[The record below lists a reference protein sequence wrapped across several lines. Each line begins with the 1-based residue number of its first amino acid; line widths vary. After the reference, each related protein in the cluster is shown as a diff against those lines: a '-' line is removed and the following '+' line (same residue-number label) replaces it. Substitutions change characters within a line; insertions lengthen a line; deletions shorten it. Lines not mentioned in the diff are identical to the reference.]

1 MPDTATIAASVL
13 AALTDRDRSRLS
25 RACRDAAWS
34 AERDQGDDWL
44 CALGNAGQ
52 WAPMEDGEPVTEEV
66 LLWACERL
74 ALAKAARQTDE
85 RDWWRLLAGAFGR
98 DQVERIEPLYAEV
111 PLGADCL
118 ARPAAPAA

>member
-1 MPDTATIAASVL
+1 MPDHAAIAATVL
-13 AALTDRDRSRLS
+13 AALTDGERSRLASAS
-25 RACRDAAWS
+25 RKAAYS
-34 AERDQGDDWL
+34 AERDQDDDFL

-52 WAPMEDGEPVTEEV
+52 WAPMEDGEPVTEAV

-98 DQVERIEPLYAEV
+98 DQVERIGALYADV

-118 ARPAAPAA
+118 AQPAVPAP

>member
-1 MPDTATIAASVL
+1 MPDTATIAATVF
-13 AALTDRDRSRLS
+13 AALSDVDRSRLASAS
-25 RACRDAAWS
+25 RKAAYS
-34 AERDQGDDWL
+34 AERDQDDDFL
-44 CALGNAGQ
+44 CALGNAGE
-52 WAPMEDGEPVTEEV
+52 WAPMQDGEPVTEEV

-85 RDWWRLLAGAFGR
+85 RDWRRLLAGAFGR
-98 DQVERIEPLYAEV
+98 DQVERIAALYAEV